1 MPYACDR
8 PPTDPYAL
16 PGAVRA
22 GIRAL
27 AADLVAEGLDSVRA
41 LRETDLDPALALRIV
56 RETWAAEDPTGEGLV
71 GAWDATDL
79 AERLHEAGLPDERA
93 DADALR
99 AAMRAALRVAAE
111 DEAAVEAD
119 TLEAAREA
127 GEACAD
133 EDLLDAPAAQ
143 LAARLAAGPWEP
155 TYRDWGRIA
164 FEVGYA
170 LGLVLPRRDPQL
182 ALAPAHRTAACEGYA
197 ERVLAVAGHPL
208 EL

>member
-1 MPYACDR
+1 MPYVCAT

-16 PGAVRA
+16 SGAVRA

-27 AADLVAEGLDSVRA
+27 AADLVAADLDVRRRE
-41 LRETDLDPALALRIV
+41 RETDLDAALALRIV
-56 RETWAAEDPTGEGLV
+56 REAWAAEEPTGEGLV
-71 GAWDATDL
+71 GAWRDADL

-133 EDLLDAPAAQ
+133 EDLRDAPAAQ

-155 TYRDWGRIA
+155 AYRDWDRIA
-164 FEVGYA
+164 YEVGYA
-170 LGLVLPRRDPQL
+170 LGLVLPRRDPGL
-182 ALAPAHRTAACEGYA
+182 ALAPMHRTAACEGYA
-197 ERVLAVAGHPL
+197 ERVLAATGHPL